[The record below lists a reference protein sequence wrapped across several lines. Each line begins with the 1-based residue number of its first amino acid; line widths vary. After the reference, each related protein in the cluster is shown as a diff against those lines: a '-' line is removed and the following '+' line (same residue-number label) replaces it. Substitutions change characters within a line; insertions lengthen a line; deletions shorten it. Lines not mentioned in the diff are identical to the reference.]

1 MLKNNYFFI
10 LSIFLLLSFVA
21 CEDDKKEVEHSCQP
35 EVSGGEVAGGQP
47 ASDMGLEGGQSL
59 DQESQPT
66 GGSAVDQE
74 DPQGGVQG
82 GEDLPVGG
90 SDEVQGG
97 VEGGSEEDEPE
108 ALPVAGSEVPEEVE
122 EAPGGEVASEGGAE
136 VEEESSEE

>member
-10 LSIFLLLSFVA
+10 LSIFLLLCFVA

-47 ASDMGLEGGQSL
+47 ASDMGLEGGQIL

-74 DPQGGVQG
+74 DPQGGIQG

-97 VEGGSEEDEPE
+97 SEEDEPE
-108 ALPVAGSEVPEEVE
+108 ALPVAGSEAPDGEE

-136 VEEESSEE
+136 VEEEAPEE